1 MGQIINRYRKINVT
15 ESSKGRSTNL
25 CNYGLRGEEPR
36 TEIRGIAYGVV
47 ATFVH
52 IRNIKKSLAL
62 RQIPNET
69 VFRFQDTSNKIPL
82 VFILTTGSDPF
93 NAFQRFAN
101 EMGFSEKYDSISLG
115 QGQGPVA
122 EGHIRTGT
130 VEGRWVFLQNCHL
143 ATSWMIK
150 MEQIVLEIS
159 EESEGIIHT
168 DFRLF
173 LSSMPSVAFPVSV
186 LQNSVKVTNE
196 PPKGLKANIKRALYD
211 LDADFFEDHR
221 KKESEK

>member
-1 MGQIINRYRKINVT
+1 MEWSKRKFREKAPCQRHNATYCKERTIAN
-15 ESSKGRSTNL
+15 
-25 CNYGLRGEEPR
+25 PR
-36 TEIRGIAYGVV
+36 TTRHASVV
-47 ATFVH
+47 
-52 IRNIKKSLAL
+52 RL
-62 RQIPNET
+62 E
-69 VFRFQDTSNKIPL
+69 VFAITWK
-82 VFILTTGSDPF
+82 TGSDPF

-196 PPKGLKANIKRALYD
+196 PPKGLKA
-211 LDADFFEDHR
+211 
-221 KKESEK
+221 